1 MIPDATD
8 GILTTM
14 VGSTPPPLRAIF
26 FDAGNT
32 LLRMNYGAIAEQLGA
47 LGRRLAPEELQR
59 AEWRARV
66 RLDDDIFARR
76 GPDTSTETGSTHGR
90 YLRYLLEEAGA
101 GDDALVRAMTEW
113 RLAYNPPVGPW
124 NVADPDADAAL
135 ALAHEAGLRTAVI
148 SNSNGSIRGVLESL
162 GLARRLDFVIDSGEV
177 GVEKPDPR
185 IFQLA
190 LARAG
195 LGPAEAVYVG
205 DLYSIDVVGARAAGM
220 DALLLDPGRC
230 WGPSDCPA
238 APGPLDAG
246 RTILAALLGGS
257 SSPPSSQAG

>member
-8 GILTTM
+8 GILTAM
-14 VGSTPPPLRAIF
+14 VASTPPPLRAIF

-32 LLRMNYGAIAEQLGA
+32 LLRMNYGAIAERLAA
-47 LGRRLAPEELQR
+47 LGRRVSPDDLMT

-101 GDDALVRAMTEW
+101 GDDGLVRAMTEW

-124 NVADPDADAAL
+124 NIADPDADAAL

-195 LGPAEAVYVG
+195 LAPAEAVYVG

-220 DALLLDPGRC
+220 RAILMDPGAC
-230 WGPSDCPA
+230 WGSRDCPLA
-238 APGPLDAG
+238 RTALDAVKHV
-246 RTILAALLGGS
+246 LGV
-257 SSPPSSQAG
+257 

>member
-1 MIPDATD
+1 MAA
-8 GILTTM
+8 
-14 VGSTPPPLRAIF
+14 STSAPLSAIF

-32 LLRMNYGAIAEQLGA
+32 LLRMNYAAIAERLEA
-47 LGRRLAPEELQR
+47 LGRRVSPAALQR

-66 RLDDDIFARR
+66 RLDDDLFARR
-76 GPDTSTETGSTHGR
+76 SPDASTETGSTHGR

-101 GDDALVRAMTEW
+101 ADDALVRAMTEW
-113 RLAYNPPVGPW
+113 RLTYNRPVGPW

-135 ALAHEAGLRTAVI
+135 ALAREAGVRTAVI
-148 SNSNGSIRGVLESL
+148 SNSNGSIRGLLESL

-195 LGPAEAVYVG
+195 ITPAEAVYVG

-220 DALLLDPGRC
+220 DALLIDPGRC
-230 WGPSDCPA
+230 WGPRDCLA
-238 APGPLDAG
+238 APGPLEAV
-246 RTILAALLGGS
+246 RTILARRA
-257 SSPPSSQAG
+257 PRRT